1 MLPCG
6 RCPRR
11 GGPEPRSARV
21 QGKHCAK
28 HSCARHGGQHC
39 AHSLLPAACR
49 LPRRSCVSHRG
60 RNALTLHRSH
70 ACPVR
75 FESASLR
82 LTLPEKSWL
91 LAFSRWCGLT
101 LAWCACWCACWYCEP
116 PWPPCSMRWILL
128 VLARL
133 ASSSDMRFAMMDASA
148 VSSELRLTREQ
159 PDADWPESAAS
170 IHVPHGRRLPLM
182 LSRTATLTGNKK
194 RLLWLCTLPQART
207 EVAGERDAD
216 QFP

>member
-1 MLPCG
+1 MHAISTG
-6 RCPRR
+6 S
-11 GGPEPRSARV
+11 GG
-21 QGKHCAK
+21 
-28 HSCARHGGQHC
+28 
-39 AHSLLPAACR
+39 
-49 LPRRSCVSHRG
+49 
-60 RNALTLHRSH
+60 LTLHRSH

-101 LAWCACWCACWYCEP
+101 LAWCACWYGGP

-133 ASSSDMRFAMMDASA
+133 ASSSDMRFVPDAMMDASA

-159 PDADWPESAAS
+159 PDADWPVSAAS
-170 IHVPHGRRLPLM
+170 IAVPHVRLLPSI
-182 LSRTATLTGNKK
+182 LSSAATLAGNKK
-194 RLLWLCTLPQART
+194 RLLWLCTLPPART
-207 EVAGERDAD
+207 EVLGEGDAD